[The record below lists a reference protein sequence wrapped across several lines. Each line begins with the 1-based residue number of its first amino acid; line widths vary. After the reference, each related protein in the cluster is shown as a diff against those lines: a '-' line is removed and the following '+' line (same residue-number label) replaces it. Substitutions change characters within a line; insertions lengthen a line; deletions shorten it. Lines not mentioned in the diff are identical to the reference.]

1 MTPLQLWVIIFILTD
16 ANLFIFVLDEWLDFS
31 VYFCNDKISKWE
43 IIIVMDTK
51 SFLGYIFTL
60 LRPGDVLSGAV
71 AVISTR
77 SVTNVSL
84 TQTRNT
90 LLPFPTLT
98 SICSLLPAI
107 LLDYLWSSFLVSLF
121 LVGQKIYTADWD
133 GSDRPD
139 IVQQHLLSTTALVI
153 HDQYN
158 AMTILA
164 DFGKEVQA
172 VCVNAIQ
179 KISQIGRTNSSA
191 IKAF

>member
-1 MTPLQLWVIIFILTD
+1 M
-16 ANLFIFVLDEWLDFS
+16 
-31 VYFCNDKISKWE
+31 
-43 IIIVMDTK
+43 
-51 SFLGYIFTL
+51 
-60 LRPGDVLSGAV
+60 
-71 AVISTR
+71 
-77 SVTNVSL
+77 
-84 TQTRNT
+84 
-90 LLPFPTLT
+90 
-98 SICSLLPAI
+98 
-107 LLDYLWSSFLVSLF
+107 F
-121 LVGQKIYTADWD
+121 LVGQKIYNADWG

-153 HDQYN
+153 HYQYN

>member
-1 MTPLQLWVIIFILTD
+1 MQTCSFLSWMNGWILVYTFVVIR
-16 ANLFIFVLDEWLDFS
+16 N
-31 VYFCNDKISKWE
+31 SKWE

-107 LLDYLWSSFLVSLF
+107 LLDYLWSGFLVSLF

-153 HDQYN
+153 HYQYN